1 MVSPDLACSRP
12 ISPRYELL
20 CEIRKIRNSVS
31 VIMISAYESIDL
43 VERCILSGADAYLLK
58 PLRMHELRN
67 IWQYVWR
74 RRHEVLV
81 RQHAQQIGAEAE
93 TPMLRDGVAAI
104 EGAPEGQGPGPDLE
118 AAQKIKG
125 ERQRLSNPDPPEL
138 QKAARELEKLEM
150 ASKQGLER
158 ALASET
164 KLLLQESQAQN
175 KKLLG
180 GQARR
185 ASPRLGVLAEID
197 SEPTS
202 GASSDQGQPSL
213 AEEGVNDLSGMVEE
227 DEEREA
233 DAEGDDEESEG
244 DYEENEDEVC
254 SVAGGMREL
263 GMAGGGGYVDSSS
276 SEDEGAESNEK
287 TVCRLCEKNVLL
299 RDLTHHLV
307 LCTAAHSCR
316 EELRKVDTSLKLL
329 SSRVRK
335 KQSRMRAAF
344 RRAEAS
350 LDPLELVSAY
360 ADGAAGVLARDPM
373 MTAYKLMELQNS
385 SRTKIPG
392 GNKAYEELWSQV
404 DGLVNQKMGLHWDL
418 LSLQDP
424 DDPAGET
431 VSNVSSKGMS
441 IREFQLVEPLG
452 SGGRASISADLALAL
467 ALAAPPSIS
476 PSISAALPW
485 QLRHDLAGEA
495 KAHRGPRR
503 DQSALPAGRQGQAHA
518 LLRPPRKEHP
528 RRRRLALR
536 GASAPRSRP
545 DLPPPLP
552 SRRPS

>member
-424 DDPAGET
+424 DGPAGET
-431 VSNVSSKGMS
+431 VSNVSSTTQPKGMS

-452 SGGRASISADLALAL
+452 SGGRASISADLALARPLARPLDL
-467 ALAAPPSIS
+467 ALDIRRSPLAAT
-476 PSISAALPW
+476 A
-485 QLRHDLAGEA
+485 
-495 KAHRGPRR
+495 
-503 DQSALPAGRQGQAHA
+503 
-518 LLRPPRKEHP
+518 
-528 RRRRLALR
+528 
-536 GASAPRSRP
+536 RSG
-545 DLPPPLP
+545 
-552 SRRPS
+552 